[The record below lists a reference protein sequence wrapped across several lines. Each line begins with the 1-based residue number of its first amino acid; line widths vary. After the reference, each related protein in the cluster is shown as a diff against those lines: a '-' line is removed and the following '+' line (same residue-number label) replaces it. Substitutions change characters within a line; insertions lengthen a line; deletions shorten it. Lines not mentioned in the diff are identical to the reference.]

1 MKPVITKNA
10 PIRRVAARQR
20 LERLQQRCER
30 RQQRRKKAGGFLVAG
45 ASVAA
50 LMGIAYLK
58 ARADTGKITESTTEP
73 ITE

>member
-20 LERLQQRCER
+20 LERLHQRCQQ
-30 RQQRRKKAGGFLVAG
+30 RQQRRKKTGGFLIAG

-58 ARADTGKITESTTEP
+58 ARADTGEITESTTEP